1 MACDDVG
8 NGMSVKE
15 DDDEPTALPSLRH
28 AQVVGAEPPE
38 QATDSVSD
46 APLATTGPCGV
57 IEQLDGIVTPVP
69 ESAAMDPV
77 TVLQRV
83 S

>member
-1 MACDDVG
+1 
-8 NGMSVKE
+8 MSVNE
-15 DDDEPTALPSLRH
+15 DDDDPTGLPSLRH
-28 AQVVGAEPPE
+28 AHVVGAEPPW
-38 QATDSVSD
+38 QVTDRLSD